1 MKLRGDHN
9 QCPQCHEYFNS
20 TAAFQKHRVGE
31 YGVPHDPRRCLK
43 VSEMVTKGM
52 AKNSEGWWV
61 TSLRNPI
68 QLDQE

>member
-1 MKLRGDHN
+1 
-9 QCPQCHEYFNS
+9 
-20 TAAFQKHRVGE
+20 VGE

-61 TSLRNPI
+61 TSLRNPV
-68 QLDQE
+68 QEQV

>member
-1 MKLRGDHN
+1 
-9 QCPQCHEYFNS
+9 
-20 TAAFQKHRVGE
+20 
-31 YGVPHDPRRCLK
+31 
-43 VSEMVTKGM
+43 MVTKGM